1 MAEKQILNFEAETK
15 QILNLMVHSIYTH
28 KEIFLRELISN
39 ASDAL
44 DKARFESITKSDK
57 YTDIDNLRI
66 KIEIDEPNRT
76 LSIIDNGIG
85 MTRED
90 VINNIGSIARSGTK
104 AFLEKI
110 QKDKEASKESGI
122 DLIGQFGVGFY
133 SAFMV
138 ADNIIIET
146 KNVDSE
152 KGVRWESNGDG
163 SYSIEDIDKQD
174 RGTKIIL
181 KLKPKDKK
189 LEEDGFVDDDYCNR
203 YTLEGLI
210 HKYSNYV
217 HYPIIMDMPI
227 PKKDEKE
234 IQQYEEKTINS
245 MVSIWQ
251 KSKSDVKPEEYNE
264 FYKEHFHD
272 YADPF
277 EVIHT
282 KAEGTIE
289 YTALLFIPSKAPF
302 NFLHPDFER
311 GLELYSRNVFIMG
324 KCKDLLPEYLKFVR
338 GLVDSP
344 DFSLNISREILQH
357 STQLKRI
364 ASNVEKKV
372 LETLENILK
381 NDRKRYQEFFKEF
394 GESIK
399 IGIYSDFSK
408 KDKLSNLLLFQSSET
423 KDEEYT
429 TLAEYKSRMKEG
441 QEFIYY
447 AAAKDKATIE
457 KLPHM
462 EGMKDKGY
470 EVLYFTDRVD
480 EFMVNMMRE
489 FDGTKL
495 HSILQADNNT
505 ENKDENKDS
514 SNKDV
519 LNAIKEVLGADK
531 VAEVRETNRLKE
543 SVVCLSNKEDS
554 ISFNMAKVLAES
566 GNPMFAM
573 KPERVLE
580 INTSHDVF
588 KAIEKEYQA
597 NKTSDLFKEYS
608 ELLYDEACILEGLPL
623 EDPKLFASRMS
634 KLMLKL

>member
-57 YTDIDNLRI
+57 YTGMDNLRI
-66 KIEIDEPNRT
+66 KIEIDEQNRILT
-76 LSIIDNGIG
+76 IKDNGIG
-85 MTRED
+85 MTKED
-90 VINNIGSIARSGTK
+90 VIQNIGSIARSGTK

-110 QKDKEASKESGI
+110 KQEAENKKESGI

-146 KNVDSE
+146 KNVESD
-152 KGVRWESNGDG
+152 KGVKWESSGDG
-163 SYSIEDIDKQD
+163 SYSIEDIDKAD
-174 RGTKIIL
+174 RGTNIIL
-181 KLKPKDKK
+181 KLKPKNENEEN
-189 LEEDGFVDDDYCNR
+189 EEDYSNR
-203 YTLEGLI
+203 YTLERLI
-210 HKYSNYV
+210 QKYSNYV

-245 MVSIWQ
+245 MISIWQ
-251 KSKSDVKPEEYNE
+251 KNKSDVKTEEYNE

-272 YADPF
+272 YSEPF
-277 EVIHT
+277 DIIHT
-282 KAEGTIE
+282 KAEGTLE

-302 NFLHPDFER
+302 NFLYPNFER
-311 GLELYSRNVFIMG
+311 GLELYSKNVFIMD
-324 KCKDLLPEYLKFVR
+324 KCKELIPEYLKFVR
-338 GLVDSP
+338 GLVDSQ

-357 STQLKRI
+357 TAQLKRI
-364 ASNVEKKV
+364 ASNIEKKI

-381 NDRKRYQEFFKEF
+381 NDRKKYEEFFKEF

-399 IGIYSDFSK
+399 IGIYSDFTK
-408 KDKLSNLLLFQSSET
+408 KEKLSNLLLFQSSET
-423 KDEEYT
+423 AENEYT
-429 TLAEYKSRMKEG
+429 TLAEYKARMKEG

-447 AAAKDKATIE
+447 AAGKDKSSIE

-462 EGMKDKGY
+462 EGMKDKGF

-480 EFMVNMMRE
+480 EFMVGMMGDYE
-489 FDGTKL
+489 EIKL
-495 HSILQADNNT
+495 HSILQADNEKT
-505 ENKDENKDS
+505 DKDSAKEENKEIKDIM
-514 SNKDV
+514 K
-519 LNAIKEVLGADK
+519 AIKEVLGDSK
-531 VAEVRETNRLKE
+531 VSDVRESDRLKE
-543 SVVCLSNKEDS
+543 SLVCLVNKEDS
-554 ISFNMAKVLAES
+554 ISFNMAKVLAET
-566 GNPMFAM
+566 GNNMFGM
-573 KPERVLE
+573 KAERVLE
-580 INTSHDVF
+580 INTSHEVF
-588 KAIEKEYQA
+588 KAMEKEYQT
-597 NKTSDLFKEYS
+597 NKKSDLFKEYS
-608 ELLYDEACILEGLPL
+608 ELLYDEACILENLPL
-623 EDPKLFASRMS
+623 EDTKLFASRMS

>member
-57 YTDIDNLRI
+57 YAGMDNLRI
-66 KIEIDEPNRT
+66 KIEIDEQNRILT
-76 LSIIDNGIG
+76 IRDNGIG
-85 MTRED
+85 MTKED
-90 VINNIGSIARSGTK
+90 VIQNIGSIARSGTK

-110 QKDKEASKESGI
+110 KQESANKENGI

-146 KNVDSE
+146 KNVESD
-152 KGVRWESNGDG
+152 KGVKWESSGDG
-163 SYSIEDIDKQD
+163 SYSVEEIDKKD
-174 RGTKIIL
+174 RGTNIIL
-181 KLKPKDKK
+181 KLKPKD
-189 LEEDGFVDDDYCNR
+189 ENEDDYSNR
-203 YTLEGLI
+203 YALERLI
-210 HKYSNYV
+210 QKYSNYV
-217 HYPIIMDMPI
+217 HYPIVMDMPI

-245 MVSIWQ
+245 MISIWQ
-251 KSKSDVKPEEYNE
+251 KNKSDVKTEEYNE

-272 YADPF
+272 YAEPF
-277 EVIHT
+277 DIIHT
-282 KAEGTIE
+282 KAEGTLE

-311 GLELYSRNVFIMG
+311 GLELYSRNVFIMD
-324 KCKDLLPEYLKFVR
+324 KCKELLPEYLKFVR
-338 GLVDSP
+338 GLVDSQ

-357 STQLKRI
+357 TNQLKRI
-364 ASNVEKKV
+364 ASNLEKKI
-372 LETLENILK
+372 LETLENTLK
-381 NDRKRYQEFFKEF
+381 NDRKKYEEFFKEF

-399 IGIYSDFSK
+399 IGIYSDFTK
-408 KDKLSNLLLFQSSET
+408 KEKLSNLLLFQSSNTAEN
-423 KDEEYT
+423 EYT

-447 AAAKDKATIE
+447 AAGKDKSAIE

-480 EFMVNMMRE
+480 EFMVGMMRDYDE
-489 FDGTKL
+489 IKL
-495 HSILQADNNT
+495 HSILQADNEKT
-505 ENKDENKDS
+505 DKDLSEEENKEIKDIM
-514 SNKDV
+514 K
-519 LNAIKEVLGADK
+519 AIKEVLGDGK
-531 VAEVRETNRLKE
+531 VADVRASDRLKE
-543 SVVCLSNKEDS
+543 SLVCLVNKEDS
-554 ISFNMAKVLAES
+554 ISFNMAKVLAET
-566 GNPMFAM
+566 GNNMFGM

-580 INTSHDVF
+580 INSSHEVF
-588 KAIEKEYQA
+588 KAMEKEYEA
-597 NKTSDLFKEYS
+597 NKKSDLFKEYS
-608 ELLYDEACILEGLPL
+608 ELLYDEACILENLPL
-623 EDPKLFASRMS
+623 DDPKLFAARMS

>member
-57 YTDIDNLRI
+57 YTGMDNLRI
-66 KIEIDEPNRT
+66 KIEIDEQNRILT
-76 LSIIDNGIG
+76 IKDNGIG
-85 MTRED
+85 MTKED
-90 VINNIGSIARSGTK
+90 VIQNIGSIARSGTK

-110 QKDKEASKESGI
+110 KQEAENKKESGI

-146 KNVDSE
+146 KNVESD
-152 KGVRWESNGDG
+152 KGVKWESSGDG
-163 SYSIEDIDKQD
+163 SYSIEDIDKAD
-174 RGTKIIL
+174 RGTNIIL
-181 KLKPKDKK
+181 KLKPKNENEEN
-189 LEEDGFVDDDYCNR
+189 EEDYSNR
-203 YTLEGLI
+203 YTLERLI
-210 HKYSNYV
+210 QKYSNYV

-245 MVSIWQ
+245 MISIWQ
-251 KSKSDVKPEEYNE
+251 KNKSDVKTEEYNE

-272 YADPF
+272 YAEPF
-277 EVIHT
+277 DIIHT
-282 KAEGTIE
+282 KAEGTLE

-311 GLELYSRNVFIMG
+311 GLELYSRNVFIMD
-324 KCKDLLPEYLKFVR
+324 KCKELLPEYLKFVR
-338 GLVDSP
+338 GLVDSQ

-357 STQLKRI
+357 TNQLKRI
-364 ASNVEKKV
+364 ASNLEKKI
-372 LETLENILK
+372 LETLENTLK
-381 NDRKRYQEFFKEF
+381 NDRKKYEEFFKEF

-399 IGIYSDFSK
+399 IGIYSDFTK
-408 KDKLSNLLLFQSSET
+408 KEKLSNLLLFQSSET
-423 KDEEYT
+423 AENEYT
-429 TLAEYKSRMKEG
+429 TLAEYKARMKEG

-447 AAAKDKATIE
+447 AAGKDKASIE

-480 EFMVNMMRE
+480 EFMVGMMRDYE
-489 FDGTKL
+489 EIKL
-495 HSILQADNNT
+495 HSILQADNEKT
-505 ENKDENKDS
+505 DKDS
-514 SNKDV
+514 SKEEN
-519 LNAIKEVLGADK
+519 KEVKDILKAVKEILGDNK
-531 VAEVRETNRLKE
+531 VADVRESDRLKE
-543 SVVCLSNKEDS
+543 SLVCLVNKEDS
-554 ISFNMAKVLAES
+554 ISFNMAKVLAET
-566 GNPMFAM
+566 GNNMFGM
-573 KPERVLE
+573 KAERVLE
-580 INTSHDVF
+580 INTSHEVF
-588 KAIEKEYQA
+588 KAMEKEYQT
-597 NKTSDLFKEYS
+597 NKKSDLFKEYS
-608 ELLYDEACILEGLPL
+608 ELLYDEACILENLPL
-623 EDPKLFASRMS
+623 EDTKLFASRMS

>member
-57 YTDIDNLRI
+57 YTGMDNLRI
-66 KIEIDEPNRT
+66 KIEIDEQNRILT
-76 LSIIDNGIG
+76 IKDNGIG
-85 MTRED
+85 MTKED
-90 VINNIGSIARSGTK
+90 VIQNIGSIARSGTK

-110 QKDKEASKESGI
+110 KQEAENKKESGI

-146 KNVDSE
+146 KNVESD
-152 KGVRWESNGDG
+152 KGVKWESSGDG
-163 SYSIEDIDKQD
+163 SYSIEDIDKAD
-174 RGTKIIL
+174 RGTNIIL
-181 KLKPKDKK
+181 KLKPKNENEEN
-189 LEEDGFVDDDYCNR
+189 EEDYSNR
-203 YTLEGLI
+203 YTLERLI
-210 HKYSNYV
+210 QKYSNYV

-245 MVSIWQ
+245 MISIWQ
-251 KSKSDVKPEEYNE
+251 KNKSDVKTEEYNE

-272 YADPF
+272 YAEPF
-277 EVIHT
+277 DIIHT
-282 KAEGTIE
+282 KAEGTLE

-311 GLELYSRNVFIMG
+311 GLELYSKNVFIMD
-324 KCKDLLPEYLKFVR
+324 KCKELIPEYLKFVR
-338 GLVDSP
+338 GLVDSQ

-357 STQLKRI
+357 TNQLKRI
-364 ASNVEKKV
+364 ASNIEKKI

-381 NDRKRYQEFFKEF
+381 NDRKKYEEFFKEF

-399 IGIYSDFSK
+399 IGIYSDFTK
-408 KDKLSNLLLFQSSET
+408 KEKLSNLLLFQSSET
-423 KDEEYT
+423 AENEYT
-429 TLAEYKSRMKEG
+429 TLAEYKARMKEG

-447 AAAKDKATIE
+447 AAGKDKSSIE

-462 EGMKDKGY
+462 EGMKDKGF

-480 EFMVNMMRE
+480 EFMVGMMRDYE
-489 FDGTKL
+489 EIKL
-495 HSILQADNNT
+495 HSILQADNEKT
-505 ENKDENKDS
+505 DKDS
-514 SNKDV
+514 SKEEN
-519 LNAIKEVLGADK
+519 KEVKDILKAVKEILGDNK
-531 VAEVRETNRLKE
+531 VADVRESDRLKE
-543 SVVCLSNKEDS
+543 SLVCLVNKEDS
-554 ISFNMAKVLAES
+554 ISFNMAKVLAET
-566 GNPMFAM
+566 GNNMFGM
-573 KPERVLE
+573 KAERVLE
-580 INTSHDVF
+580 INTSHEVF
-588 KAIEKEYQA
+588 KAMEKEYQT
-597 NKTSDLFKEYS
+597 NKKSDLFKEYS
-608 ELLYDEACILEGLPL
+608 ELLYDEACILENLPL
-623 EDPKLFASRMS
+623 EDTKLFASRMS

>member
-57 YTDIDNLRI
+57 YTGMDNLRI
-66 KIEIDEPNRT
+66 KIEIDEQNRILT
-76 LSIIDNGIG
+76 IKDNGIG
-85 MTRED
+85 MTKED
-90 VINNIGSIARSGTK
+90 VIQNIGSIARSGTK

-110 QKDKEASKESGI
+110 KQEAENKKESGI

-146 KNVDSE
+146 KNVESD
-152 KGVRWESNGDG
+152 KGVKWESSGDG
-163 SYSIEDIDKQD
+163 SYSIEDIDKAD
-174 RGTKIIL
+174 RGTNIIL
-181 KLKPKDKK
+181 KLKPKNENEEN
-189 LEEDGFVDDDYCNR
+189 EEDYSNR
-203 YTLEGLI
+203 YTLERLI
-210 HKYSNYV
+210 QKYSNYV

-245 MVSIWQ
+245 MISIWQ
-251 KSKSDVKPEEYNE
+251 KNKSDVKTEEYNE

-272 YADPF
+272 YAEPF
-277 EVIHT
+277 DIIHT
-282 KAEGTIE
+282 KAEGTLE

-302 NFLHPDFER
+302 NFLYPNFER
-311 GLELYSRNVFIMG
+311 GLELYSKNVFIMD
-324 KCKDLLPEYLKFVR
+324 KCKELIPEYLKFVR
-338 GLVDSP
+338 GLVDSQ

-357 STQLKRI
+357 TAQLKRI
-364 ASNVEKKV
+364 ASNIEKKI

-381 NDRKRYQEFFKEF
+381 NDRKKYEEFFKEF

-408 KDKLSNLLLFQSSET
+408 KEKLSNLLLFQSSNTSEN
-423 KDEEYT
+423 EYT
-429 TLAEYKSRMKEG
+429 TLAEYKARMKEG

-447 AAAKDKATIE
+447 AAGKDKSSIE

-462 EGMKDKGY
+462 EGMKDKGF

-480 EFMVNMMRE
+480 EFMVGMMRDYE
-489 FDGTKL
+489 EIKL
-495 HSILQADNNT
+495 HSILQADNEKT
-505 ENKDENKDS
+505 DKDS
-514 SNKDV
+514 SKEEN
-519 LNAIKEVLGADK
+519 KEVKDILKAVKEILGDNK
-531 VAEVRETNRLKE
+531 VADVRESERLKE
-543 SVVCLSNKEDS
+543 SLVCLVNKEDS
-554 ISFNMAKVLAES
+554 ISFNMAKVLTET
-566 GNPMFAM
+566 GNNMFGM
-573 KPERVLE
+573 KAERVLE
-580 INTSHDVF
+580 INTSHEVF
-588 KAIEKEYQA
+588 KAMEKEYQT
-597 NKTSDLFKEYS
+597 NKKSDLFKEYS
-608 ELLYDEACILEGLPL
+608 ELLYDEACILENLPL
-623 EDPKLFASRMS
+623 EDTKLFASRMS

>member
-57 YTDIDNLRI
+57 YTGMDNLRI
-66 KIEIDEPNRT
+66 KIEIDEQNRILT
-76 LSIIDNGIG
+76 IKDNGIG
-85 MTRED
+85 MTKED
-90 VINNIGSIARSGTK
+90 VIQNIGSIARSGTK

-110 QKDKEASKESGI
+110 KQESANKENGI

-146 KNVDSE
+146 KNVESD
-152 KGVRWESNGDG
+152 KGVKWESSGDG
-163 SYSIEDIDKQD
+163 SYSIEDIDKAD
-174 RGTKIIL
+174 RGTNIIL
-181 KLKPKDKK
+181 KLKPKNENEEN
-189 LEEDGFVDDDYCNR
+189 EEDYSNR
-203 YTLEGLI
+203 YTLERLI
-210 HKYSNYV
+210 QKYSNYV

-245 MVSIWQ
+245 MISIWQ
-251 KSKSDVKPEEYNE
+251 KNKSDVKTEEYNE

-272 YADPF
+272 YVEPF
-277 EVIHT
+277 DIIHT
-282 KAEGTIE
+282 KAEGTLE

-311 GLELYSRNVFIMG
+311 GLELYSKNVFIMD
-324 KCKDLLPEYLKFVR
+324 KCQELLPEYLKFVR
-338 GLVDSP
+338 GLVDSQ

-357 STQLKRI
+357 TAQLKRI
-364 ASNVEKKV
+364 ASNIEKKI
-372 LETLENILK
+372 LETLENTLK
-381 NDRKRYQEFFKEF
+381 NDRKKYEEFFKEF

-399 IGIYSDFSK
+399 IGIYSDFTK
-408 KDKLSNLLLFQSSET
+408 KEKLSNLLLFQSSEMA
-423 KDEEYT
+423 ENEYT
-429 TLAEYKSRMKEG
+429 TLAEYKARMKEG

-447 AAAKDKATIE
+447 AAGKDEAYIE

-462 EGMKDKGY
+462 EGMKDKGF

-480 EFMVNMMRE
+480 EFMVGMMRDYE
-489 FDGTKL
+489 EIKL
-495 HSILQADNNT
+495 HSILQADTEKTNEDSSKE
-505 ENKDENKDS
+505 ENKEIKDIM
-514 SNKDV
+514 K
-519 LNAIKEVLGADK
+519 AIKEILGDNK
-531 VAEVRETNRLKE
+531 VADVRESDRLKE
-543 SVVCLSNKEDS
+543 SLVCLVNKEDS
-554 ISFNMAKVLAES
+554 ISFNMAKVLAET
-566 GNPMFAM
+566 GNNMFGMNA
-573 KPERVLE
+573 ERVLE
-580 INTSHDVF
+580 INTSHEVF
-588 KAIEKEYQA
+588 KAMEKEYQT
-597 NKTSDLFKEYS
+597 NKKSDLFKEYS
-608 ELLYDEACILEGLPL
+608 ELLYDEACILENLPL
-623 EDPKLFASRMS
+623 EDTKLFASRMS

>member
-57 YTDIDNLRI
+57 YTGMDNLRI
-66 KIEIDEPNRT
+66 KIEIDEQNRILT
-76 LSIIDNGIG
+76 IKDNGIG
-85 MTRED
+85 MTKED
-90 VINNIGSIARSGTK
+90 VIQNIGSIARSGTK

-110 QKDKEASKESGI
+110 KQEAENKKESGI

-146 KNVDSE
+146 KNVESD
-152 KGVRWESNGDG
+152 KGVKWESSGDG
-163 SYSIEDIDKQD
+163 SYSIEDIDKAD
-174 RGTKIIL
+174 RGTNIIL
-181 KLKPKDKK
+181 KLKPKNENEEN
-189 LEEDGFVDDDYCNR
+189 EEDYSNR
-203 YTLEGLI
+203 YTLERLI
-210 HKYSNYV
+210 QKYSNYV

-245 MVSIWQ
+245 MISIWQ
-251 KSKSDVKPEEYNE
+251 KNKSDVKTEEYNE

-272 YADPF
+272 YVEPLDI
-277 EVIHT
+277 IHT
-282 KAEGTIE
+282 KAEGTLE

-302 NFLHPDFER
+302 NFLYPNFER
-311 GLELYSRNVFIMG
+311 GLELYSKNVFIMD
-324 KCKDLLPEYLKFVR
+324 KCKELIPEYLKFVR
-338 GLVDSP
+338 GLVDSQ

-357 STQLKRI
+357 TAQLKRI
-364 ASNVEKKV
+364 ASNIEKKI

-381 NDRKRYQEFFKEF
+381 NDRKKYEEFFKEF

-399 IGIYSDFSK
+399 IGIYSDFTK
-408 KDKLSNLLLFQSSET
+408 KEKLSNLLLFQSSET
-423 KDEEYT
+423 AENEYT
-429 TLAEYKSRMKEG
+429 TLAEYKARMKEG

-447 AAAKDKATIE
+447 AAGKDKSSIE

-462 EGMKDKGY
+462 EGMKDKGF

-480 EFMVNMMRE
+480 EFMVGMMRDYE
-489 FDGTKL
+489 EIKL
-495 HSILQADNNT
+495 HSILQAYNEKTD
-505 ENKDENKDS
+505 KDS
-514 SNKDV
+514 SKEEN
-519 LNAIKEVLGADK
+519 KEVKDILKAVKEILGDNK
-531 VAEVRETNRLKE
+531 VADVRESDRLKE
-543 SVVCLSNKEDS
+543 SLVCLVNKEDS
-554 ISFNMAKVLAES
+554 ISFNMAKVLAET
-566 GNPMFAM
+566 GNNMFGM
-573 KPERVLE
+573 KAERVLE
-580 INTSHDVF
+580 INTSHEVF
-588 KAIEKEYQA
+588 KAMEKEYQT
-597 NKTSDLFKEYS
+597 NKKSDLFKEYS
-608 ELLYDEACILEGLPL
+608 ELLYDEACILENLPL
-623 EDPKLFASRMS
+623 EDTKLFASRMS

>member
-57 YTDIDNLRI
+57 YTGMDNLRI
-66 KIEIDEPNRT
+66 KIEIDEQNRILT
-76 LSIIDNGIG
+76 IKDNGIG
-85 MTRED
+85 MTKED
-90 VINNIGSIARSGTK
+90 VIQNIGSIARSGTK

-110 QKDKEASKESGI
+110 KQEAENKKESGI

-146 KNVDSE
+146 KNVESD
-152 KGVRWESNGDG
+152 KGVKWESSGDG
-163 SYSIEDIDKQD
+163 SYSIEDIDKAD
-174 RGTKIIL
+174 RGTNIIL
-181 KLKPKDKK
+181 KLKPKNENEEN
-189 LEEDGFVDDDYCNR
+189 EEDYSNR
-203 YTLEGLI
+203 YTLERLI
-210 HKYSNYV
+210 QKYSNYV

-245 MVSIWQ
+245 MISIWQ
-251 KSKSDVKPEEYNE
+251 KNKSDVKTEEYNE

-272 YADPF
+272 YVEPF
-277 EVIHT
+277 DIIHT
-282 KAEGTIE
+282 KAEGTLE

-302 NFLHPDFER
+302 NFLYPNFER
-311 GLELYSRNVFIMG
+311 GLELYSKNVFIMD
-324 KCKDLLPEYLKFVR
+324 KCKELIPEYLKFVR
-338 GLVDSP
+338 GLVDSQ

-357 STQLKRI
+357 TAQLKRI
-364 ASNVEKKV
+364 ASNIEKKI

-381 NDRKRYQEFFKEF
+381 NDRKKYEEFFKEF

-399 IGIYSDFSK
+399 IGIYSDFTK
-408 KDKLSNLLLFQSSET
+408 KEKLSNLLLFQSSET
-423 KDEEYT
+423 AENEYT
-429 TLAEYKSRMKEG
+429 TLAEYKARMKEG

-447 AAAKDKATIE
+447 AAGKDKSSIE

-462 EGMKDKGY
+462 EGMKDKGF

-480 EFMVNMMRE
+480 EFMVGMMRDYE
-489 FDGTKL
+489 EIKL
-495 HSILQADNNT
+495 HSILQADNEKT
-505 ENKDENKDS
+505 DKDS
-514 SNKDV
+514 SKEEN
-519 LNAIKEVLGADK
+519 KEVKDILKAVKEILGDNK
-531 VAEVRETNRLKE
+531 VADVRESDRLKE
-543 SVVCLSNKEDS
+543 SLVCLVNKEDS
-554 ISFNMAKVLAES
+554 ISFNMAKVLAET
-566 GNPMFAM
+566 GNNMFGM
-573 KPERVLE
+573 KAERVLE
-580 INTSHDVF
+580 INTSHEVF
-588 KAIEKEYQA
+588 KAMEKEYQT
-597 NKTSDLFKEYS
+597 NKKSDLFKEYS
-608 ELLYDEACILEGLPL
+608 ELLYDEACILENLPL
-623 EDPKLFASRMS
+623 EDTKLFASRMS

>member
-57 YTDIDNLRI
+57 YTGMDNLRI
-66 KIEIDEPNRT
+66 KIEIDEQNRILT
-76 LSIIDNGIG
+76 IKDNGIG
-85 MTRED
+85 MTKED
-90 VINNIGSIARSGTK
+90 VIQNIGSIARSGTK

-110 QKDKEASKESGI
+110 KQEAENKKESGI

-146 KNVDSE
+146 KNVESD
-152 KGVRWESNGDG
+152 KGVKWESSGDG
-163 SYSIEDIDKQD
+163 SYSIEDIDKAD
-174 RGTKIIL
+174 RGTNIIL
-181 KLKPKDKK
+181 KLKPKNKNEEN
-189 LEEDGFVDDDYCNR
+189 EEDYSNR
-203 YTLEGLI
+203 YTLERLI
-210 HKYSNYV
+210 QKYSNYV

-245 MVSIWQ
+245 MISIWQ
-251 KSKSDVKPEEYNE
+251 KNKSDVKTEEYNE

-272 YADPF
+272 YAEPF
-277 EVIHT
+277 DIIHT
-282 KAEGTIE
+282 KAEGTLE

-302 NFLHPDFER
+302 NFLYPNFER
-311 GLELYSRNVFIMG
+311 GLELYSKNVFIMD
-324 KCKDLLPEYLKFVR
+324 KCKELIPEYLKFVR
-338 GLVDSP
+338 GLVDSQ

-357 STQLKRI
+357 TAQLKRI
-364 ASNVEKKV
+364 ASNIEKKI

-381 NDRKRYQEFFKEF
+381 NDRKKYEEFFKEF

-408 KDKLSNLLLFQSSET
+408 KEKLSNLLLFQSSET
-423 KDEEYT
+423 AENEYM
-429 TLAEYKSRMKEG
+429 TLAEYKARMKEG

-447 AAAKDKATIE
+447 AAGKDKASIE

-462 EGMKDKGY
+462 EGMKDKGF

-480 EFMVNMMRE
+480 EFMVGMMRDYE
-489 FDGTKL
+489 EIKL
-495 HSILQADNNT
+495 HSILQADNEKT
-505 ENKDENKDS
+505 DKDS
-514 SNKDV
+514 SKEEN
-519 LNAIKEVLGADK
+519 KEVKDILKAVKEILGDNK
-531 VAEVRETNRLKE
+531 VADVRESDRLKE
-543 SVVCLSNKEDS
+543 SLVCLVNKEDS
-554 ISFNMAKVLAES
+554 ISFNMAKVLAET
-566 GNPMFAM
+566 GNNMFSM
-573 KPERVLE
+573 KAERVLE
-580 INTSHDVF
+580 INTSHEVF
-588 KAIEKEYQA
+588 KAMEKEYQT
-597 NKTSDLFKEYS
+597 NKKSDLFKEYS
-608 ELLYDEACILEGLPL
+608 ELLYDEACILENLPL
-623 EDPKLFASRMS
+623 EDTKLFASRMS

>member
-57 YTDIDNLRI
+57 YAGMDNLRI
-66 KIEIDEPNRT
+66 KIEIDEQNRILT
-76 LSIIDNGIG
+76 IKDNGIG
-85 MTRED
+85 MTKED
-90 VINNIGSIARSGTK
+90 VIQNIGSIARSGTK

-110 QKDKEASKESGI
+110 KQESANKENGI

-146 KNVDSE
+146 KNVESD
-152 KGVRWESNGDG
+152 KGVKWESSGDG
-163 SYSIEDIDKQD
+163 SYSVEEIDKKD
-174 RGTKIIL
+174 RGTNIIL
-181 KLKPKDKK
+181 KLKPKD
-189 LEEDGFVDDDYCNR
+189 ENEDDYSNR
-203 YTLEGLI
+203 YTLERLI
-210 HKYSNYV
+210 QKYSNYV
-217 HYPIIMDMPI
+217 HYPIVMDMPI

-245 MVSIWQ
+245 MISIWQ
-251 KSKSDVKPEEYNE
+251 KNKSDVKTEEYNE

-272 YADPF
+272 YAEPF
-277 EVIHT
+277 DIIHT
-282 KAEGTIE
+282 KAEGTLE

-311 GLELYSRNVFIMG
+311 GLELYSRNVFIMD
-324 KCKDLLPEYLKFVR
+324 KCKELIPEYLKFVR
-338 GLVDSP
+338 GLVDSQ

-357 STQLKRI
+357 TAQLKRI
-364 ASNVEKKV
+364 ASNIEKKI

-381 NDRKRYQEFFKEF
+381 NDRKKYEEFFKEF

-399 IGIYSDFSK
+399 IGIYSDFTK
-408 KDKLSNLLLFQSSET
+408 KEKLSNLLLFQSSET
-423 KDEEYT
+423 AENEYT
-429 TLAEYKSRMKEG
+429 TLAEYKARMKEG

-447 AAAKDKATIE
+447 AAGKDKSAIE

-480 EFMVNMMRE
+480 EFMVGMMRDYDE
-489 FDGTKL
+489 IKL
-495 HSILQADNNT
+495 HSILQADNEKT
-505 ENKDENKDS
+505 DKDLSEEENKEIKDIM
-514 SNKDV
+514 K
-519 LNAIKEVLGADK
+519 AIKEVLGDGK
-531 VAEVRETNRLKE
+531 VADVRASDRLKE
-543 SVVCLSNKEDS
+543 SLVCLVNKEDS
-554 ISFNMAKVLAES
+554 ISFNMAKVLAET
-566 GNPMFAM
+566 GNNMFGM
-573 KPERVLE
+573 KAERVLE
-580 INTSHDVF
+580 INTSHEVF
-588 KAIEKEYQA
+588 KAMEKEYQT
-597 NKTSDLFKEYS
+597 NKKSDLFKEYS
-608 ELLYDEACILEGLPL
+608 ELLYDEACILENLPL
-623 EDPKLFASRMS
+623 EDTKLFASRMS

>member
-57 YTDIDNLRI
+57 YTGMDNLRI
-66 KIEIDEPNRT
+66 KIEIDEQNRILT
-76 LSIIDNGIG
+76 IKDNGIG
-85 MTRED
+85 MTKDD
-90 VINNIGSIARSGTK
+90 VIQNIGSIARSGTK

-110 QKDKEASKESGI
+110 KQESANKESGI

-146 KNVDSE
+146 KNVESDS
-152 KGVRWESNGDG
+152 GVRWESSGDG
-163 SYSIEDIDKQD
+163 SYSIEEIDKKD
-174 RGTKIIL
+174 RGTNIIL
-181 KLKPKDKK
+181 KLKPK
-189 LEEDGFVDDDYCNR
+189 EENEDDYSNR
-203 YTLEGLI
+203 YTLERLI
-210 HKYSNYV
+210 QKYSNYV
-217 HYPIIMDMPI
+217 HYPIVMDMPI

-245 MVSIWQ
+245 MISIWQ
-251 KSKSDVKPEEYNE
+251 KNKSDVKTEEYNE

-272 YADPF
+272 YAEPF
-277 EVIHT
+277 DIIHT
-282 KAEGTIE
+282 KAEGTLE

-311 GLELYSRNVFIMG
+311 GLELYSRNVFIMD
-324 KCKDLLPEYLKFVR
+324 KCKELLPEYLKFVR
-338 GLVDSP
+338 GLVDSQ

-357 STQLKRI
+357 TNQLKRI
-364 ASNVEKKV
+364 ASNLEKKI
-372 LETLENILK
+372 LETLENTLK
-381 NDRKRYQEFFKEF
+381 NDRKKYEEFFKEF

-399 IGIYSDFSK
+399 IGIYSDFTK
-408 KDKLSNLLLFQSSET
+408 KEKLSNLLLFQSSNTAEN
-423 KDEEYT
+423 EYT

-447 AAAKDKATIE
+447 AVGKDKSAIE

-480 EFMVNMMRE
+480 EFMVGMMRDYE
-489 FDGTKL
+489 EIKL
-495 HSILQADNNT
+495 HSILQADNEKT
-505 ENKDENKDS
+505 DKDLSEEENKEIKDIM
-514 SNKDV
+514 K
-519 LNAIKEVLGADK
+519 AIKEVLGDSK
-531 VAEVRETNRLKE
+531 VADVRASDRLKE
-543 SVVCLSNKEDS
+543 SLVCLVNKEDS
-554 ISFNMAKVLAES
+554 ISFNMAKVLAET
-566 GNPMFAM
+566 GNNMFGM

-580 INTSHDVF
+580 INSSHEVF
-588 KAIEKEYQA
+588 KAMEKEYEA
-597 NKTSDLFKEYS
+597 NKKSDLFKEYS
-608 ELLYDEACILEGLPL
+608 ELLYDEACILENLPL
-623 EDPKLFASRMS
+623 DDPKLFAARMS

>member
-57 YTDIDNLRI
+57 YTGMDNLRI
-66 KIEIDEPNRT
+66 KIEIDEQNRI
-76 LSIIDNGIG
+76 LAIKDNGIG
-85 MTRED
+85 MTKED
-90 VINNIGSIARSGTK
+90 VIQNIGSIARSGTK

-110 QKDKEASKESGI
+110 KQENANKESGI

-146 KNVDSE
+146 KNVESDN
-152 KGVRWESNGDG
+152 GVRWESSGDG
-163 SYSIEDIDKQD
+163 SYSIEDIEKND
-174 RGTKIIL
+174 RGTNIIL
-181 KLKPKDKK
+181 KLKPKD
-189 LEEDGFVDDDYCNR
+189 ENEDDYSNR
-203 YTLEGLI
+203 YTLERLI
-210 HKYSNYV
+210 QKYSNYV
-217 HYPIIMDMPI
+217 HYPIVMDMPI

-245 MVSIWQ
+245 MISIWQ
-251 KSKSDVKPEEYNE
+251 KNKSDVKTEEYNE

-272 YADPF
+272 YVDPF
-277 EVIHT
+277 DIIHT
-282 KAEGTIE
+282 KAEGTLE

-311 GLELYSRNVFIMG
+311 GLELYSRNVFIMD
-324 KCKDLLPEYLKFVR
+324 KCKELLPEYLKFVR
-338 GLVDSP
+338 GLVDSQ

-357 STQLKRI
+357 TNQLKRI
-364 ASNVEKKV
+364 ASNLEKKI
-372 LETLENILK
+372 LENLENTLK
-381 NDRKRYQEFFKEF
+381 NDRKKYEEFFKEF

-399 IGIYSDFSK
+399 IGIYSDFTK
-408 KDKLSNLLLFQSSET
+408 KEKLSNLLLFQSSDTAEN
-423 KDEEYT
+423 EYT

-447 AAAKDKATIE
+447 AAGKDKSAIE

-480 EFMVNMMRE
+480 EFMVGMMRDYE
-489 FDGTKL
+489 EIKL
-495 HSILQADNNT
+495 HSILQADNEKNDKDST
-505 ENKDENKDS
+505 KEENKSIKDIM
-514 SNKDV
+514 
-519 LNAIKEVLGADK
+519 NAIKEVLGESK
-531 VAEVRETNRLKE
+531 VADVRESDRLKE
-543 SVVCLSNKEDS
+543 SLVCLVNKEDS
-554 ISFNMAKVLAES
+554 ISFNMAKVLAET
-566 GNPMFAM
+566 GNNMFGM

-580 INTSHDVF
+580 INSSHEVF
-588 KAIEKEYQA
+588 KAMEKEYEA
-597 NKTSDLFKEYS
+597 NKKSDLFKEYS
-608 ELLYDEACILEGLPL
+608 ELLYDEACILENLPL
-623 EDPKLFASRMS
+623 DNPKLFAARMS

>member
-57 YTDIDNLRI
+57 YTGMDNLRI
-66 KIEIDEPNRT
+66 KIEIDEQNRILT
-76 LSIIDNGIG
+76 IKDNGIG
-85 MTRED
+85 MTKED
-90 VINNIGSIARSGTK
+90 VIQNIGSIARSGTK

-110 QKDKEASKESGI
+110 KQEAENKKESGI

-146 KNVDSE
+146 KNVESD
-152 KGVRWESNGDG
+152 KGVKWESSGDG
-163 SYSIEDIDKQD
+163 SYSIEDIDKAD
-174 RGTKIIL
+174 RGTNIIL
-181 KLKPKDKK
+181 KLKPKNENEEN
-189 LEEDGFVDDDYCNR
+189 EEDYSNR
-203 YTLEGLI
+203 YTLERLI
-210 HKYSNYV
+210 QKYSNYV

-245 MVSIWQ
+245 MISIWQ
-251 KSKSDVKPEEYNE
+251 KNKSDVKTEEYNE

-272 YADPF
+272 YVEPF
-277 EVIHT
+277 DIIHT
-282 KAEGTIE
+282 KAEGTLE

-302 NFLHPDFER
+302 NFLYPNFER
-311 GLELYSRNVFIMG
+311 GLELYSKNVFIMD
-324 KCKDLLPEYLKFVR
+324 KCKELIPEYLKFVR
-338 GLVDSP
+338 GLVDSQ

-357 STQLKRI
+357 TAQLKRI
-364 ASNVEKKV
+364 ASNIEKKI

-381 NDRKRYQEFFKEF
+381 NDRKKYEEFFKEF

-399 IGIYSDFSK
+399 IGIYSDFTK
-408 KDKLSNLLLFQSSET
+408 KEKLSNLLLFQSSET
-423 KDEEYT
+423 AENEYT
-429 TLAEYKSRMKEG
+429 TLAEYKARMKEG

-447 AAAKDKATIE
+447 AAGKDKASIE

-462 EGMKDKGY
+462 EGMKDKGF

-480 EFMVNMMRE
+480 EFMVGMMRDYE
-489 FDGTKL
+489 EIKL
-495 HSILQADNNT
+495 HSILQADNEKT
-505 ENKDENKDS
+505 DKDS
-514 SNKDV
+514 SKEEN
-519 LNAIKEVLGADK
+519 KEVKDILKAVKEILGDNK
-531 VAEVRETNRLKE
+531 VVDVRESDRLKE
-543 SVVCLSNKEDS
+543 SLVCLVNKEDS
-554 ISFNMAKVLAES
+554 ISFNMAKVLAET
-566 GNPMFAM
+566 GNNMFGM
-573 KPERVLE
+573 KAERVLE
-580 INTSHDVF
+580 INTSHEVF
-588 KAIEKEYQA
+588 KAMEKEYQT
-597 NKTSDLFKEYS
+597 NKKSDLFKEYS
-608 ELLYDEACILEGLPL
+608 ELLYDEACILENLPL
-623 EDPKLFASRMS
+623 EDTKLFASRMS

>member
-57 YTDIDNLRI
+57 YTGMDNLRI
-66 KIEIDEPNRT
+66 KIEIDEQNRILT
-76 LSIIDNGIG
+76 IKDNGIG
-85 MTRED
+85 MTKED
-90 VINNIGSIARSGTK
+90 VIQNIGSIARSGTK

-110 QKDKEASKESGI
+110 KQEAENKKESGI

-146 KNVDSE
+146 KNVESD
-152 KGVRWESNGDG
+152 KGVKWESSGDG
-163 SYSIEDIDKQD
+163 SYSIEDIDKAD
-174 RGTKIIL
+174 RGTNIIL
-181 KLKPKDKK
+181 KLKPKNENEEN
-189 LEEDGFVDDDYCNR
+189 EEDYSNR
-203 YTLEGLI
+203 YTLERLI
-210 HKYSNYV
+210 QKYSNYV

-245 MVSIWQ
+245 MISIWQ
-251 KSKSDVKPEEYNE
+251 KNKSDVKTEEYNE

-272 YADPF
+272 YAEPF
-277 EVIHT
+277 DIIHT
-282 KAEGTIE
+282 KAEGTLE

-302 NFLHPDFER
+302 NFLYPNFER
-311 GLELYSRNVFIMG
+311 GLELYSKNVFIMD
-324 KCKDLLPEYLKFVR
+324 KCKELIPEYLKFVR
-338 GLVDSP
+338 GLVDSQ

-357 STQLKRI
+357 TAQLKRI
-364 ASNVEKKV
+364 ASNIEKKI

-381 NDRKRYQEFFKEF
+381 NDRKKYEEFFKEF

-399 IGIYSDFSK
+399 IGIYSDFTK
-408 KDKLSNLLLFQSSET
+408 KEKLSNLLLFQSSET
-423 KDEEYT
+423 AENEYT
-429 TLAEYKSRMKEG
+429 TLAEYKARMKEG

-447 AAAKDKATIE
+447 AAGKDKSSIE

-462 EGMKDKGY
+462 EGMKDKGF

-480 EFMVNMMRE
+480 EFMVGMMRDYE
-489 FDGTKL
+489 EIKL
-495 HSILQADNNT
+495 HSILQADNEKT
-505 ENKDENKDS
+505 DKDLSEEENKEIKDIM
-514 SNKDV
+514 K
-519 LNAIKEVLGADK
+519 AIKEVLGDGK
-531 VAEVRETNRLKE
+531 VADVRASDRLKE
-543 SVVCLSNKEDS
+543 SLVCLVNKEDS
-554 ISFNMAKVLAES
+554 ISFNMAKVLAET
-566 GNPMFAM
+566 GNNMFGM
-573 KPERVLE
+573 KAERVLE
-580 INTSHDVF
+580 INTSHEVF
-588 KAIEKEYQA
+588 KAMEKEYQT
-597 NKTSDLFKEYS
+597 NKKSDLFKEYS
-608 ELLYDEACILEGLPL
+608 ELLYDEACILENLPL
-623 EDPKLFASRMS
+623 EDTKLFASRMS

>member
-57 YTDIDNLRI
+57 YTGMDNLRI
-66 KIEIDEPNRT
+66 KIEIDEQNRILT
-76 LSIIDNGIG
+76 IKDNGIG
-85 MTRED
+85 MTKDD
-90 VINNIGSIARSGTK
+90 VIQNIGSIARSGTK

-110 QKDKEASKESGI
+110 KQEAENKKESGI

-146 KNVDSE
+146 KNVESD
-152 KGVRWESNGDG
+152 KGVKWESSGDG
-163 SYSIEDIDKQD
+163 SYSIEDIDKAD
-174 RGTKIIL
+174 RGTNIIL
-181 KLKPKDKK
+181 KLKPKNENEEN
-189 LEEDGFVDDDYCNR
+189 EEDYSNR
-203 YTLEGLI
+203 YTLERLI
-210 HKYSNYV
+210 QKYSNYV

-245 MVSIWQ
+245 MISIWQ
-251 KSKSDVKPEEYNE
+251 KNKSDVKTEEYNE

-272 YADPF
+272 YAEPF
-277 EVIHT
+277 DIIHT
-282 KAEGTIE
+282 KAEGTLE

-302 NFLHPDFER
+302 NFLYPNFER
-311 GLELYSRNVFIMG
+311 GLELYSKNVFIMY
-324 KCKDLLPEYLKFVR
+324 KCKELIPEYLKFVR
-338 GLVDSP
+338 GLVDSQ

-357 STQLKRI
+357 TAQLKRI
-364 ASNVEKKV
+364 ASNIEKKI

-381 NDRKRYQEFFKEF
+381 NDRKKYEEFFKEF

-399 IGIYSDFSK
+399 IGIYSDFTK
-408 KDKLSNLLLFQSSET
+408 KEKLSNLLLFQSSEMA
-423 KDEEYT
+423 ENEYT
-429 TLAEYKSRMKEG
+429 TLAEYKARMKEG

-447 AAAKDKATIE
+447 AAGKDKASIE

-462 EGMKDKGY
+462 EGMKDKGF

-480 EFMVNMMRE
+480 EFMVGMMRDYE
-489 FDGTKL
+489 EIKL
-495 HSILQADNNT
+495 HSILQADNEKT
-505 ENKDENKDS
+505 DKDS
-514 SNKDV
+514 SKEEN
-519 LNAIKEVLGADK
+519 KEVKDILKAVKEILGDNK
-531 VAEVRETNRLKE
+531 VADVRESDRLKE
-543 SVVCLSNKEDS
+543 SLVCLVNKEDS
-554 ISFNMAKVLAES
+554 ISFNMAKVLAET
-566 GNPMFAM
+566 GNNMFGM
-573 KPERVLE
+573 KAERVLE
-580 INTSHDVF
+580 INTSHEVF
-588 KAIEKEYQA
+588 KAMEKEYQT
-597 NKTSDLFKEYS
+597 NKKSDLFKEYS
-608 ELLYDEACILEGLPL
+608 ELLYDEACILENLPL
-623 EDPKLFASRMS
+623 EDTKLFASRMS

>member
-57 YTDIDNLRI
+57 YTGMDNLRI
-66 KIEIDEPNRT
+66 KIEIDEQNRILT
-76 LSIIDNGIG
+76 IKDNGIG
-85 MTRED
+85 MTKED
-90 VINNIGSIARSGTK
+90 VIQNIGSIARSGTK

-110 QKDKEASKESGI
+110 KQEAENKKESGI

-146 KNVDSE
+146 KNVESD
-152 KGVRWESNGDG
+152 KGVKWESSGDG
-163 SYSIEDIDKQD
+163 SYSIEDIDKAD
-174 RGTKIIL
+174 RGTNIIL
-181 KLKPKDKK
+181 KLKPKNENEEN
-189 LEEDGFVDDDYCNR
+189 EEDYSNR
-203 YTLEGLI
+203 YTLERLI
-210 HKYSNYV
+210 QKYSNYV

-245 MVSIWQ
+245 MISIWQ
-251 KSKSDVKPEEYNE
+251 KNKSDVKTEEYNE

-272 YADPF
+272 YAEPF
-277 EVIHT
+277 DIIHT
-282 KAEGTIE
+282 KAEGTLE

-302 NFLHPDFER
+302 NFLYPNFER
-311 GLELYSRNVFIMG
+311 GLELYSKNVFIMD
-324 KCKDLLPEYLKFVR
+324 KCKELIPEYLKFVR
-338 GLVDSP
+338 GLVDSQ

-357 STQLKRI
+357 TAQLKRI
-364 ASNVEKKV
+364 ASNIEKKI

-381 NDRKRYQEFFKEF
+381 NDRKKYEEFFKEF

-399 IGIYSDFSK
+399 IGIYSDFTK
-408 KDKLSNLLLFQSSET
+408 KEKLSNLLLFQSSET
-423 KDEEYT
+423 AENEYT
-429 TLAEYKSRMKEG
+429 TLAEYKARMKEG

-447 AAAKDKATIE
+447 AAGKDKSSIE

-462 EGMKDKGY
+462 EGMKDKGF

-480 EFMVNMMRE
+480 EFMVGMMRDYE
-489 FDGTKL
+489 EIKL
-495 HSILQADNNT
+495 HSILQADN
-505 ENKDENKDS
+505 EKKDKDS
-514 SNKDV
+514 SKEEN
-519 LNAIKEVLGADK
+519 KEVKDILKAVKEILGDNK
-531 VAEVRETNRLKE
+531 VADVRESDRLKE
-543 SVVCLSNKEDS
+543 SLVCLVNKEDS
-554 ISFNMAKVLAES
+554 ISFNMAKVLAET
-566 GNPMFAM
+566 GNNMFGM
-573 KPERVLE
+573 KAERVLE
-580 INTSHDVF
+580 INTSHEVF
-588 KAIEKEYQA
+588 KAMEKEYQT
-597 NKTSDLFKEYS
+597 NKKSDLFKEYS
-608 ELLYDEACILEGLPL
+608 ELLYDEACILENLPL
-623 EDPKLFASRMS
+623 EDTKLFASRMS

>member
-57 YTDIDNLRI
+57 YTGMDNLRI
-66 KIEIDEPNRT
+66 KIEIDEQNRI
-76 LSIIDNGIG
+76 LAIKDNGIG
-85 MTRED
+85 MTKED
-90 VINNIGSIARSGTK
+90 VIQNIGSIARSGTK

-110 QKDKEASKESGI
+110 KQENANKESGI

-146 KNVDSE
+146 KNVESDN
-152 KGVRWESNGDG
+152 GVRWESSGDG
-163 SYSIEDIDKQD
+163 SYSIEDIEKND
-174 RGTKIIL
+174 RGTNIIL
-181 KLKPKDKK
+181 KLKPKD
-189 LEEDGFVDDDYCNR
+189 ENEDDYSNR
-203 YTLEGLI
+203 YTLERLI
-210 HKYSNYV
+210 QKYSNYV
-217 HYPIIMDMPI
+217 HYPIVMDMPI

-245 MVSIWQ
+245 MISIWQ
-251 KSKSDVKPEEYNE
+251 KNKSDVKTEEYNE

-272 YADPF
+272 YVDPF
-277 EVIHT
+277 DIIHT
-282 KAEGTIE
+282 KAEGTLE

-311 GLELYSRNVFIMG
+311 GLELYSRNVFIMD
-324 KCKDLLPEYLKFVR
+324 KCKELLPEYLKFVR
-338 GLVDSP
+338 GLVDSQ

-357 STQLKRI
+357 TNQLKRI
-364 ASNVEKKV
+364 ASNLEKKI
-372 LETLENILK
+372 LETLENTLK
-381 NDRKRYQEFFKEF
+381 NDRKKYEEFFKEF

-399 IGIYSDFSK
+399 IGIYSDFTK
-408 KDKLSNLLLFQSSET
+408 KEKLSNLLLFQSSDTAEN
-423 KDEEYT
+423 EYT

-447 AAAKDKATIE
+447 AAGKDKAAIE

-480 EFMVNMMRE
+480 EFMVGMMRDYE
-489 FDGTKL
+489 EIKL
-495 HSILQADNNT
+495 HSILQADNEKNDKDST
-505 ENKDENKDS
+505 KEENKSIKDIM
-514 SNKDV
+514 
-519 LNAIKEVLGADK
+519 NAIKEVLGESK
-531 VAEVRETNRLKE
+531 VADVRESDRLKE
-543 SVVCLSNKEDS
+543 SLVCLVNKEDS
-554 ISFNMAKVLAES
+554 ISFNMAKVLAET
-566 GNPMFAM
+566 GNNMFGM

-580 INTSHDVF
+580 INSSHEVF
-588 KAIEKEYQA
+588 KAMEKEYEA
-597 NKTSDLFKEYS
+597 NKKSDLFKEYS
-608 ELLYDEACILEGLPL
+608 ELLYDEACILENLPL
-623 EDPKLFASRMS
+623 DNPKLFAARMS

>member
-57 YTDIDNLRI
+57 YTGMDNLRI
-66 KIEIDEPNRT
+66 KIEIDEQNRI
-76 LSIIDNGIG
+76 LAIKDNGIG
-85 MTRED
+85 MTKED
-90 VINNIGSIARSGTK
+90 VIQNIGSIARSGTK

-110 QKDKEASKESGI
+110 KQENANKESGI

-146 KNVDSE
+146 KNVESDN
-152 KGVRWESNGDG
+152 GVRWESSGDG
-163 SYSIEDIDKQD
+163 SYSIEDIEKND
-174 RGTKIIL
+174 RGTNIIL
-181 KLKPKDKK
+181 KLKPKD
-189 LEEDGFVDDDYCNR
+189 ENEDDYSNR
-203 YTLEGLI
+203 YTLERLI
-210 HKYSNYV
+210 QKYSNYV
-217 HYPIIMDMPI
+217 HYPIVMDMPI

-245 MVSIWQ
+245 MISIWQ
-251 KSKSDVKPEEYNE
+251 KNKSDVKTEEYNE

-272 YADPF
+272 YVDPF
-277 EVIHT
+277 DIIHT
-282 KAEGTIE
+282 KAEGTLE

-311 GLELYSRNVFIMG
+311 GLELYSRNVFIMD
-324 KCKDLLPEYLKFVR
+324 KCKELLPEYLKFVR
-338 GLVDSP
+338 GLVDSQ

-357 STQLKRI
+357 TNQLKRI
-364 ASNVEKKV
+364 ASNLEKKI
-372 LETLENILK
+372 LENLENTLK
-381 NDRKRYQEFFKEF
+381 NDRKKYEEFFKEF

-399 IGIYSDFSK
+399 IGIYSDFTK
-408 KDKLSNLLLFQSSET
+408 KEKLSNLLLFQSSDTAEN
-423 KDEEYT
+423 EYT

-447 AAAKDKATIE
+447 AAGKDKAAIE

-480 EFMVNMMRE
+480 EFMVGMMRDYE
-489 FDGTKL
+489 EIKL
-495 HSILQADNNT
+495 HSILQADNEKNDKDST
-505 ENKDENKDS
+505 KEENKSIKDIM
-514 SNKDV
+514 
-519 LNAIKEVLGADK
+519 NAIKEVLGESK
-531 VAEVRETNRLKE
+531 VADVRESDRLKE
-543 SVVCLSNKEDS
+543 SLVCLVNKEDS
-554 ISFNMAKVLAES
+554 ISFNMAKVLAET
-566 GNPMFAM
+566 GNNMFGM

-580 INTSHDVF
+580 INSSHEVF
-588 KAIEKEYQA
+588 KAMEKEYEA
-597 NKTSDLFKEYS
+597 NKKSDLFKEYS
-608 ELLYDEACILEGLPL
+608 ELLYDEACILENLPL
-623 EDPKLFASRMS
+623 DNPKLFAARMS

>member
-57 YTDIDNLRI
+57 YTGMDNLRI
-66 KIEIDEPNRT
+66 KIEIDEQNRILT
-76 LSIIDNGIG
+76 IKDNGIG
-85 MTRED
+85 MTKED
-90 VINNIGSIARSGTK
+90 VIQNIGSIARSGTK

-110 QKDKEASKESGI
+110 KQEAENKKESGI

-146 KNVDSE
+146 KNVESD
-152 KGVRWESNGDG
+152 KGVKWESSGDG
-163 SYSIEDIDKQD
+163 SYSIEDIDKAD
-174 RGTKIIL
+174 RGTNIIL
-181 KLKPKDKK
+181 KLKPKNENEEN
-189 LEEDGFVDDDYCNR
+189 EEDYSNR
-203 YTLEGLI
+203 YTLERLI
-210 HKYSNYV
+210 QKYSNYV

-245 MVSIWQ
+245 MISIWQ
-251 KSKSDVKPEEYNE
+251 KNKSDVKTEEYNE

-272 YADPF
+272 YAEPF
-277 EVIHT
+277 DIIHT
-282 KAEGTIE
+282 KAEGTLE

-311 GLELYSRNVFIMG
+311 GLELYSRNVFIMD
-324 KCKDLLPEYLKFVR
+324 KCKELLPEYLKFVR
-338 GLVDSP
+338 GLVDSQ

-357 STQLKRI
+357 TAQLKRI
-364 ASNVEKKV
+364 ASNIEKKI

-381 NDRKRYQEFFKEF
+381 NDRKKYEEFFKEF

-399 IGIYSDFSK
+399 IGIYSDFTK
-408 KDKLSNLLLFQSSET
+408 KEKLSNLLLFQSSET
-423 KDEEYT
+423 AENEYT
-429 TLAEYKSRMKEG
+429 TLAEYKARMKEG

-447 AAAKDKATIE
+447 AAGKDKASIE

-462 EGMKDKGY
+462 EGMKDKGF

-480 EFMVNMMRE
+480 EFMVGMMRDYE
-489 FDGTKL
+489 EIKL
-495 HSILQADNNT
+495 HSILQADNEKT
-505 ENKDENKDS
+505 DKDS
-514 SNKDV
+514 SKEEN
-519 LNAIKEVLGADK
+519 KEVKDILKAVKEILGDNK
-531 VAEVRETNRLKE
+531 VADVRESDRLKE
-543 SVVCLSNKEDS
+543 SLVCLVNKEDS
-554 ISFNMAKVLAES
+554 ISFNMAKVLAET
-566 GNPMFAM
+566 GNNMFGM
-573 KPERVLE
+573 KAERVLE
-580 INTSHDVF
+580 INTSHEVF
-588 KAIEKEYQA
+588 KAMEKEYQT
-597 NKTSDLFKEYS
+597 NKKSDLFKEYS
-608 ELLYDEACILEGLPL
+608 ELLYDEACILENLPL
-623 EDPKLFASRMS
+623 EDTKLFASRMS

>member
-57 YTDIDNLRI
+57 YTGMDNLRI
-66 KIEIDEPNRT
+66 KIEIDEQNRILT
-76 LSIIDNGIG
+76 IKDNGIG
-85 MTRED
+85 MTKED
-90 VINNIGSIARSGTK
+90 VIQNIGSIARSGTK

-110 QKDKEASKESGI
+110 KQEAENKKESGI

-146 KNVDSE
+146 KNVESD
-152 KGVRWESNGDG
+152 KGVKWESSGDG
-163 SYSIEDIDKQD
+163 SYSIEDIDKAD
-174 RGTKIIL
+174 RGTNIIL
-181 KLKPKDKK
+181 KLKPKNENEEN
-189 LEEDGFVDDDYCNR
+189 EEDYSNR
-203 YTLEGLI
+203 YTLERLI
-210 HKYSNYV
+210 QKYSNYV

-245 MVSIWQ
+245 MISIWQ
-251 KSKSDVKPEEYNE
+251 KNKSDVKTEEYNE

-272 YADPF
+272 YAEPF
-277 EVIHT
+277 DIIHT
-282 KAEGTIE
+282 KAEGTLE

-302 NFLHPDFER
+302 NFLYPNFER
-311 GLELYSRNVFIMG
+311 GLELYSRNVFIMD
-324 KCKDLLPEYLKFVR
+324 KCKELIPEYLKFVR
-338 GLVDSP
+338 GLVDSQ

-357 STQLKRI
+357 TAQLKRI
-364 ASNVEKKV
+364 ASNIEKKI

-381 NDRKRYQEFFKEF
+381 NDRKKYEEFFKEF

-399 IGIYSDFSK
+399 IGIYSDFTK
-408 KDKLSNLLLFQSSET
+408 KEKLSNLLLFQSSET
-423 KDEEYT
+423 AENEYT
-429 TLAEYKSRMKEG
+429 TLAEYKARMKEG

-447 AAAKDKATIE
+447 AAGKDKASIE

-480 EFMVNMMRE
+480 EFMVGMMRDYE
-489 FDGTKL
+489 EIKL
-495 HSILQADNNT
+495 HSILQADNEKT
-505 ENKDENKDS
+505 DKDS
-514 SNKDV
+514 SKEEN
-519 LNAIKEVLGADK
+519 KEVKDILKAVKEILGDNK
-531 VAEVRETNRLKE
+531 VADVRESDRLKE
-543 SVVCLSNKEDS
+543 SLVCLVNKEDS
-554 ISFNMAKVLAES
+554 ISFNMAKVLAET
-566 GNPMFAM
+566 GNNMFGM
-573 KPERVLE
+573 KAERVLE
-580 INTSHDVF
+580 INTSHEVF
-588 KAIEKEYQA
+588 KAMEKEYQT
-597 NKTSDLFKEYS
+597 NKKSDLFKEYS
-608 ELLYDEACILEGLPL
+608 ELLYDEACILENLPL
-623 EDPKLFASRMS
+623 EDTKLFASRMS

>member
-57 YTDIDNLRI
+57 YTGMDNLRI
-66 KIEIDEPNRT
+66 KIEIDEQNRILT
-76 LSIIDNGIG
+76 IKDNGIG
-85 MTRED
+85 MTKDD
-90 VINNIGSIARSGTK
+90 VIQNIGSIARSGTK

-110 QKDKEASKESGI
+110 KQEAENKKESGI

-146 KNVDSE
+146 KNVESD
-152 KGVRWESNGDG
+152 KGVKWESSGDG
-163 SYSIEDIDKQD
+163 SYSIEDIDKAD
-174 RGTKIIL
+174 RGTNIIL
-181 KLKPKDKK
+181 KLKPKNENEEN
-189 LEEDGFVDDDYCNR
+189 EEDYSNR
-203 YTLEGLI
+203 YALERLI
-210 HKYSNYV
+210 QKYSNYV

-245 MVSIWQ
+245 MISIWQ
-251 KSKSDVKPEEYNE
+251 KNKIDVKTEEYNE

-272 YADPF
+272 YAEPF
-277 EVIHT
+277 DIIHT
-282 KAEGTIE
+282 KAEGTLE

-311 GLELYSRNVFIMG
+311 GLELYSRNVFIMD
-324 KCKDLLPEYLKFVR
+324 KCKELIPEYLKFVR
-338 GLVDSP
+338 GLVDSQ

-357 STQLKRI
+357 TAQLKRI
-364 ASNVEKKV
+364 ALNIEKKI

-381 NDRKRYQEFFKEF
+381 NDRKKYEEFFKEF

-399 IGIYSDFSK
+399 IGIYSDFTK
-408 KDKLSNLLLFQSSET
+408 KEKLSNLLLFQSSET
-423 KDEEYT
+423 AENEYT
-429 TLAEYKSRMKEG
+429 TLAEYKARMKEG

-447 AAAKDKATIE
+447 AAGKDKAYIE

-462 EGMKDKGY
+462 EGMKDKGF

-480 EFMVNMMRE
+480 EFMVGMMRDYE
-489 FDGTKL
+489 EIKL
-495 HSILQADNNT
+495 HSILQADNEKT
-505 ENKDENKDS
+505 DKDS
-514 SNKDV
+514 SKEEN
-519 LNAIKEVLGADK
+519 KEVKDILKAVKEILGDNK
-531 VAEVRETNRLKE
+531 VADVRESDRLKE
-543 SVVCLSNKEDS
+543 SLVCLVNKEDS
-554 ISFNMAKVLAES
+554 ISFNMAKVLAET
-566 GNPMFAM
+566 GNNMFGM
-573 KPERVLE
+573 KAERVLE
-580 INTSHDVF
+580 INTSHEVF
-588 KAIEKEYQA
+588 KAMEKEYQT
-597 NKTSDLFKEYS
+597 NKKSDLFKEYS
-608 ELLYDEACILEGLPL
+608 ELLYDEACILENLPL
-623 EDPKLFASRMS
+623 EDTKLFASRMS

>member
-57 YTDIDNLRI
+57 YTGMDNLRI
-66 KIEIDEPNRT
+66 KIEIDEQNRILT
-76 LSIIDNGIG
+76 IKDNGIG
-85 MTRED
+85 MTKED
-90 VINNIGSIARSGTK
+90 VIQNIGSIARSGTK

-110 QKDKEASKESGI
+110 KQEAENKKESGI

-146 KNVDSE
+146 KNVESD
-152 KGVRWESNGDG
+152 KGVKWESSGDG
-163 SYSIEDIDKQD
+163 SYSIEDIDKAD
-174 RGTKIIL
+174 RGTNIIL
-181 KLKPKDKK
+181 KLKPKNENEEN
-189 LEEDGFVDDDYCNR
+189 EEDYSNR
-203 YTLEGLI
+203 YTLERLI
-210 HKYSNYV
+210 QKYSNYV

-245 MVSIWQ
+245 MISIWQ
-251 KSKSDVKPEEYNE
+251 KNKSDVKTEEYNE

-272 YADPF
+272 YAEPF
-277 EVIHT
+277 DIIHT
-282 KAEGTIE
+282 KAEGTLE

-302 NFLHPDFER
+302 NFLYPNFER
-311 GLELYSRNVFIMG
+311 GLELYSKNVFIMD
-324 KCKDLLPEYLKFVR
+324 KCKELIPEYLKFVR
-338 GLVDSP
+338 GLVDSQ

-357 STQLKRI
+357 TAQLKRI
-364 ASNVEKKV
+364 ASNIEKKI

-381 NDRKRYQEFFKEF
+381 NDRKKYEEFFKEF

-399 IGIYSDFSK
+399 IGIYSDFTK
-408 KDKLSNLLLFQSSET
+408 KEKLSNLLLFQSSET
-423 KDEEYT
+423 AENEYT
-429 TLAEYKSRMKEG
+429 TLAEYKARMKEG

-447 AAAKDKATIE
+447 AAGKDKSSIE

-462 EGMKDKGY
+462 EGMKDKGF

-480 EFMVNMMRE
+480 EFMVGMMRDYE
-489 FDGTKL
+489 EIKL
-495 HSILQADNNT
+495 HSILQADNEKT
-505 ENKDENKDS
+505 DKDSLKEENKEVKDIL
-514 SNKDV
+514 KAV
-519 LNAIKEVLGADK
+519 KEILGDNK
-531 VAEVRETNRLKE
+531 VADVRESDRLKE
-543 SVVCLSNKEDS
+543 SLVCLVNKEDS
-554 ISFNMAKVLAES
+554 ISFNMAKVLAET
-566 GNPMFAM
+566 GNNMFGM
-573 KPERVLE
+573 KAERVLE
-580 INTSHDVF
+580 INTSHEVF
-588 KAIEKEYQA
+588 KAMEKEYQT
-597 NKTSDLFKEYS
+597 NKKSDLFKEYS
-608 ELLYDEACILEGLPL
+608 ELLYDEACILENLPL
-623 EDPKLFASRMS
+623 EDTKLFASRMS

>member
-57 YTDIDNLRI
+57 YTGMDNLRI
-66 KIEIDEPNRT
+66 KIEIDEQNRILT
-76 LSIIDNGIG
+76 IKDNGIG
-85 MTRED
+85 MTKED
-90 VINNIGSIARSGTK
+90 VIQNIGSIARSGTK

-110 QKDKEASKESGI
+110 KQESANKENGI

-146 KNVDSE
+146 KNVESD
-152 KGVRWESNGDG
+152 KGVKWESSGDG
-163 SYSIEDIDKQD
+163 SYSVEEIDKKD
-174 RGTKIIL
+174 RGTNIIL
-181 KLKPKDKK
+181 KLKPKD
-189 LEEDGFVDDDYCNR
+189 ENEDDYSNR
-203 YTLEGLI
+203 YTLERLI
-210 HKYSNYV
+210 QKYSNYV
-217 HYPIIMDMPI
+217 HYPIVMDMPI

-245 MVSIWQ
+245 MISIWQ
-251 KSKSDVKPEEYNE
+251 KNKSDVKTEEYNE

-272 YADPF
+272 YAEPLDI
-277 EVIHT
+277 IHT
-282 KAEGTIE
+282 KAEGTLE

-302 NFLHPDFER
+302 NFLYPNFER
-311 GLELYSRNVFIMG
+311 GLELYSKNVFIMD
-324 KCKDLLPEYLKFVR
+324 KCKELIPEYLKFVR
-338 GLVDSP
+338 GLVDSQ

-357 STQLKRI
+357 TAQLKRI
-364 ASNVEKKV
+364 ASNIEKKI

-381 NDRKRYQEFFKEF
+381 NDRKKYEEFFKEF

-399 IGIYSDFSK
+399 IGIYSDFTK
-408 KDKLSNLLLFQSSET
+408 KEKLSNLLLFQSSET
-423 KDEEYT
+423 AENEYT
-429 TLAEYKSRMKEG
+429 TLAEYKARMKEG

-447 AAAKDKATIE
+447 AAGKDKSSIE

-480 EFMVNMMRE
+480 EFMVGMMRDYE
-489 FDGTKL
+489 EIKL
-495 HSILQADNNT
+495 HSILQADNEKT
-505 ENKDENKDS
+505 DKDS
-514 SNKDV
+514 SKEEN
-519 LNAIKEVLGADK
+519 KEVKDILKAVKEILGDNK
-531 VAEVRETNRLKE
+531 VADVRESDRLKE
-543 SVVCLSNKEDS
+543 SLVCLVNKEDS
-554 ISFNMAKVLAES
+554 ISFNMAKVLAET
-566 GNPMFAM
+566 GNNMFGM
-573 KPERVLE
+573 KAERVLE
-580 INTSHDVF
+580 INTSHEVF
-588 KAIEKEYQA
+588 KAMEKEYQT
-597 NKTSDLFKEYS
+597 NKKSDLFKEYS
-608 ELLYDEACILEGLPL
+608 ELLYDEACILENLPL
-623 EDPKLFASRMS
+623 EDTKLFASRMS

>member
-15 QILNLMVHSIYTH
+15 QILNLMVHSIYTN

-57 YTDIDNLRI
+57 YTGMDNLRI
-66 KIEIDEPNRT
+66 KIEIDEQNR
-76 LSIIDNGIG
+76 IFAIKDNGIG
-85 MTRED
+85 MTKED
-90 VINNIGSIARSGTK
+90 VIQNIGSIARSGTK

-110 QKDKEASKESGI
+110 KQENANKESGI

-146 KNVDSE
+146 KNVESDN
-152 KGVRWESNGDG
+152 GVRWESSGDG
-163 SYSIEDIDKQD
+163 SYSIEDIEKND
-174 RGTKIIL
+174 RGTNIIL
-181 KLKPKDKK
+181 KLKPKD
-189 LEEDGFVDDDYCNR
+189 ENEDDYSNR
-203 YTLEGLI
+203 YTLERLI
-210 HKYSNYV
+210 QKYSNYV
-217 HYPIIMDMPI
+217 HYPIVMDMPI

-245 MVSIWQ
+245 MISIWQ
-251 KSKSDVKPEEYNE
+251 KNKSDVKTEEYNE

-272 YADPF
+272 YVDPF
-277 EVIHT
+277 DIIHT
-282 KAEGTIE
+282 KAEGTLE

-311 GLELYSRNVFIMG
+311 GLELYSRNVFIMD
-324 KCKDLLPEYLKFVR
+324 KCKELLPEYLKFVR
-338 GLVDSP
+338 GLVDSQ

-357 STQLKRI
+357 TNQLKRI
-364 ASNVEKKV
+364 ASNLEKKI
-372 LETLENILK
+372 LENLENTLK
-381 NDRKRYQEFFKEF
+381 NDRKKYEEFFKEF

-399 IGIYSDFSK
+399 IGIYSDFTK
-408 KDKLSNLLLFQSSET
+408 KEKLSNLLLFQSSDTAEN
-423 KDEEYT
+423 EYT

-447 AAAKDKATIE
+447 AAGKDKSAIE

-480 EFMVNMMRE
+480 EFMVGMMRDYE
-489 FDGTKL
+489 EIKL
-495 HSILQADNNT
+495 HSILQADNEKT
-505 ENKDENKDS
+505 DKDSTKEENKSIKDIM
-514 SNKDV
+514 
-519 LNAIKEVLGADK
+519 NAIKEVLGESK
-531 VAEVRETNRLKE
+531 VADVRESDRLKE
-543 SVVCLSNKEDS
+543 SLVCLVNKEDS
-554 ISFNMAKVLAES
+554 ISFNMAKVLAET
-566 GNPMFAM
+566 GNNMFGM

-580 INTSHDVF
+580 INSSHEVF
-588 KAIEKEYQA
+588 KAMEKEYEA
-597 NKTSDLFKEYS
+597 NKKSDLFKEYS
-608 ELLYDEACILEGLPL
+608 ELLYDEACILENLPL
-623 EDPKLFASRMS
+623 DNPKLFAARMS

>member
-57 YTDIDNLRI
+57 YTGMDNLRI
-66 KIEIDEPNRT
+66 KIEIDEQNRILT
-76 LSIIDNGIG
+76 IKDNGIG
-85 MTRED
+85 MTKED
-90 VINNIGSIARSGTK
+90 VIQNIGSIARSGTK

-110 QKDKEASKESGI
+110 KQEAENKKESGI

-146 KNVDSE
+146 KNVESD
-152 KGVRWESNGDG
+152 KGVKWESSGDG
-163 SYSIEDIDKQD
+163 SYSIEDIDKAD
-174 RGTKIIL
+174 RGTNIIL
-181 KLKPKDKK
+181 KLKPKNENEEN
-189 LEEDGFVDDDYCNR
+189 EEDYSNR
-203 YTLEGLI
+203 YTLERLI
-210 HKYSNYV
+210 QKYSNYV

-245 MVSIWQ
+245 MISIWQ
-251 KSKSDVKPEEYNE
+251 KNKSDVKTEEYNE

-272 YADPF
+272 YAKPF
-277 EVIHT
+277 DIIHT
-282 KAEGTIE
+282 KAEGTLE

-302 NFLHPDFER
+302 NFLYPNFER
-311 GLELYSRNVFIMG
+311 GLELYSKNVFIMD
-324 KCKDLLPEYLKFVR
+324 KCKELIPEYLKFVR
-338 GLVDSP
+338 GLVDSQ

-357 STQLKRI
+357 TAQLKRI
-364 ASNVEKKV
+364 ASNIEKKI

-381 NDRKRYQEFFKEF
+381 NDRKKYEEFFKEF

-399 IGIYSDFSK
+399 IGIYSDFTK
-408 KDKLSNLLLFQSSET
+408 KEKLSNLLLFQSSET
-423 KDEEYT
+423 AENEYT
-429 TLAEYKSRMKEG
+429 TLAEYKDRMKEG

-447 AAAKDKATIE
+447 AAGKDKSSIE

-462 EGMKDKGY
+462 EGMKDKGF

-480 EFMVNMMRE
+480 EFMVGMMRDYE
-489 FDGTKL
+489 EIKL
-495 HSILQADNNT
+495 HSILQADNEKT
-505 ENKDENKDS
+505 DKDFSKEENKEVKDIL
-514 SNKDV
+514 KAV
-519 LNAIKEVLGADK
+519 KEILGDNK
-531 VAEVRETNRLKE
+531 VADVRESDRLKE
-543 SVVCLSNKEDS
+543 SLVCLVNKEDS
-554 ISFNMAKVLAES
+554 ISFNMAKVLAET
-566 GNPMFAM
+566 GNNMFGM
-573 KPERVLE
+573 KAERVLE
-580 INTSHDVF
+580 INTSHEVF
-588 KAIEKEYQA
+588 KAMEKEYQT
-597 NKTSDLFKEYS
+597 NKKSDLFKEYS
-608 ELLYDEACILEGLPL
+608 ELLYDEACILENLPL
-623 EDPKLFASRMS
+623 EDTKLFASRMS

>member
-57 YTDIDNLRI
+57 YTGMDNLRI
-66 KIEIDEPNRT
+66 KIEIDEQNRILT
-76 LSIIDNGIG
+76 IRDNGIG
-85 MTRED
+85 MTKED
-90 VINNIGSIARSGTK
+90 VIQNIGSIARSGTK

-110 QKDKEASKESGI
+110 KQEAENKKESGI

-146 KNVDSE
+146 KNVESD
-152 KGVRWESNGDG
+152 KGVKWESSGDG
-163 SYSIEDIDKQD
+163 SYSIEDIDKAD
-174 RGTKIIL
+174 RGTNIIL
-181 KLKPKDKK
+181 KLKPKNENEEN
-189 LEEDGFVDDDYCNR
+189 EEDYSNR
-203 YTLEGLI
+203 YTLERLI
-210 HKYSNYV
+210 QKYSNYV

-245 MVSIWQ
+245 MISIWQ
-251 KSKSDVKPEEYNE
+251 KNKSDVKTEEYNE

-272 YADPF
+272 YAEPF
-277 EVIHT
+277 DIIHT
-282 KAEGTIE
+282 KAEGTLE

-302 NFLHPDFER
+302 NFLYPNFER
-311 GLELYSRNVFIMG
+311 GLELYSKNVFIMD
-324 KCKDLLPEYLKFVR
+324 KCKELIPEYLKFVR
-338 GLVDSP
+338 GLVDSQ

-357 STQLKRI
+357 TAQLKRI
-364 ASNVEKKV
+364 ASNIEKKI

-381 NDRKRYQEFFKEF
+381 NDRKKYEEFFKEF

-399 IGIYSDFSK
+399 IGIYSDFTK
-408 KDKLSNLLLFQSSET
+408 KEKLSNLLLFQSSET
-423 KDEEYT
+423 AENEYT
-429 TLAEYKSRMKEG
+429 TLAEYKARMKEG

-447 AAAKDKATIE
+447 AAGKDKSSIE

-462 EGMKDKGY
+462 EGMKDKGF

-480 EFMVNMMRE
+480 EFMVGMMRDYE
-489 FDGTKL
+489 EIKL
-495 HSILQADNNT
+495 HSILQADNEKT
-505 ENKDENKDS
+505 DKDS
-514 SNKDV
+514 SKEEN
-519 LNAIKEVLGADK
+519 KEVKDILKAVKEILGDNK
-531 VAEVRETNRLKE
+531 VADVRESDRLKE
-543 SVVCLSNKEDS
+543 SLVCLVNKEDS
-554 ISFNMAKVLAES
+554 ISFNMAKVLAET
-566 GNPMFAM
+566 GNNMFGM
-573 KPERVLE
+573 KAERVLE
-580 INTSHDVF
+580 INTSHEVF
-588 KAIEKEYQA
+588 KAMEKEYQT
-597 NKTSDLFKEYS
+597 NKKSDLFKEYS
-608 ELLYDEACILEGLPL
+608 ELLYDEACILENLPL
-623 EDPKLFASRMS
+623 EDTKLFASRMS

>member
-15 QILNLMVHSIYTH
+15 QILNLMVHSIYTN

-57 YTDIDNLRI
+57 YTGMDNLRI
-66 KIEIDEPNRT
+66 KIEIDEQNRILT
-76 LSIIDNGIG
+76 IKDNGIG
-85 MTRED
+85 MTKED
-90 VINNIGSIARSGTK
+90 VIQNIGSIARSGTK

-110 QKDKEASKESGI
+110 KQENANKESGI

-146 KNVDSE
+146 KNVESDN
-152 KGVRWESNGDG
+152 GVRWESSGDG
-163 SYSIEDIDKQD
+163 SYSIEDIEKND
-174 RGTKIIL
+174 RGTNIIL
-181 KLKPKDKK
+181 KLKPKD
-189 LEEDGFVDDDYCNR
+189 ENEDDYSNR
-203 YTLEGLI
+203 YTLERLI
-210 HKYSNYV
+210 QKYSNYV
-217 HYPIIMDMPI
+217 HYPIVMDMPI

-234 IQQYEEKTINS
+234 IQRYEEKTINS
-245 MVSIWQ
+245 MISIWQ
-251 KSKSDVKPEEYNE
+251 KNKSDVKTEEYNE

-272 YADPF
+272 YVDPF
-277 EVIHT
+277 DIIHT
-282 KAEGTIE
+282 KAEGTLE

-311 GLELYSRNVFIMG
+311 GLELYSRNVFIMD
-324 KCKDLLPEYLKFVR
+324 KCKELLPEYLKFVR
-338 GLVDSP
+338 GLVDSQ

-357 STQLKRI
+357 TNQLKRI
-364 ASNVEKKV
+364 ASNLEKKI
-372 LETLENILK
+372 LETLENTLK
-381 NDRKRYQEFFKEF
+381 NDRKKYEEFFKEF

-399 IGIYSDFSK
+399 IGIYSDFTK
-408 KDKLSNLLLFQSSET
+408 KEKLSNLLLFQSSDTAEN
-423 KDEEYT
+423 EYT

-447 AAAKDKATIE
+447 AAGKDKSAIE

-480 EFMVNMMRE
+480 EFMVGMMRDYE
-489 FDGTKL
+489 EIKL
-495 HSILQADNNT
+495 HSILQADNEKT
-505 ENKDENKDS
+505 DKDSTKEENKDIKDIM
-514 SNKDV
+514 
-519 LNAIKEVLGADK
+519 NAIKEVLGESK
-531 VAEVRETNRLKE
+531 VADVRESDRLKE
-543 SVVCLSNKEDS
+543 SLVCLVNKEDS
-554 ISFNMAKVLAES
+554 ISFNMAKVLAET
-566 GNPMFAM
+566 GNNMFGM

-580 INTSHDVF
+580 INSSHEVF
-588 KAIEKEYQA
+588 KAMEKEYEA
-597 NKTSDLFKEYS
+597 NKKSDLFKEYS
-608 ELLYDEACILEGLPL
+608 ELLYDEACILENLPL
-623 EDPKLFASRMS
+623 DNPKLFAARMS

>member
-15 QILNLMVHSIYTH
+15 QILNLMVHSIYTN

-57 YTDIDNLRI
+57 YTGMDNLRI
-66 KIEIDEPNRT
+66 KIEIDEQNRILT
-76 LSIIDNGIG
+76 IKDNGIG
-85 MTRED
+85 MTKED
-90 VINNIGSIARSGTK
+90 VIQNIGSIARSGTK

-110 QKDKEASKESGI
+110 KQENANKESGI

-146 KNVDSE
+146 KNVESDN
-152 KGVRWESNGDG
+152 GVRWESSGDG
-163 SYSIEDIDKQD
+163 SYSIEDIEKND
-174 RGTKIIL
+174 RGTNIIL
-181 KLKPKDKK
+181 KLKPKD
-189 LEEDGFVDDDYCNR
+189 ENEDDYSNR
-203 YTLEGLI
+203 YTLERLI
-210 HKYSNYV
+210 QKYSNYV
-217 HYPIIMDMPI
+217 HYPIVMDMPI

-234 IQQYEEKTINS
+234 IQRYEEKTINS
-245 MVSIWQ
+245 MISIWQ
-251 KSKSDVKPEEYNE
+251 KNKSDVKTEEYNE

-272 YADPF
+272 YVDPF
-277 EVIHT
+277 DIIHT
-282 KAEGTIE
+282 KAEGTLE

-311 GLELYSRNVFIMG
+311 GLELYSRNVFIMD
-324 KCKDLLPEYLKFVR
+324 KCKELLPEYLKFVR
-338 GLVDSP
+338 GLVDSQ

-357 STQLKRI
+357 TNQLKRI
-364 ASNVEKKV
+364 ASNLEKKI
-372 LETLENILK
+372 LETLENTLK
-381 NDRKRYQEFFKEF
+381 NDRKKYEEFFKEF

-399 IGIYSDFSK
+399 IGIYSDFTK
-408 KDKLSNLLLFQSSET
+408 KEKLSNLLLFQSSDTAEN
-423 KDEEYT
+423 EYT

-447 AAAKDKATIE
+447 AAGKDKSAIE

-480 EFMVNMMRE
+480 EFMVGMMRDYE
-489 FDGTKL
+489 EIKL
-495 HSILQADNNT
+495 HSILQADNEKT
-505 ENKDENKDS
+505 DKDSTKEENKSIKDIM
-514 SNKDV
+514 
-519 LNAIKEVLGADK
+519 NAIKEVLGESK
-531 VAEVRETNRLKE
+531 VADVRESDRLKE
-543 SVVCLSNKEDS
+543 SLVCLVNKEDS
-554 ISFNMAKVLAES
+554 ISFNMAKVLAET
-566 GNPMFAM
+566 GNNMFGM

-580 INTSHDVF
+580 INSSHEVF
-588 KAIEKEYQA
+588 KAMEKEYEA
-597 NKTSDLFKEYS
+597 NKKSDLFKEYS
-608 ELLYDEACILEGLPL
+608 ELLYDEACILENLPL
-623 EDPKLFASRMS
+623 DNPKLFAARMS